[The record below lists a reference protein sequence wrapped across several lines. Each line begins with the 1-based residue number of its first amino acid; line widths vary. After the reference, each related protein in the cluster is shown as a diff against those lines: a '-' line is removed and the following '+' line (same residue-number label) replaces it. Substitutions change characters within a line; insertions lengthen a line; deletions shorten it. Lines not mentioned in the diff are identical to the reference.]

1 VKNTIRLTEQDLVR
15 LVKRVIKEQAK
26 AIHGVPLK
34 KPGQPSKQ
42 FKAEGVVEDDMMMS
56 FPVTQM
62 SYVDGTVNMTM
73 VDPVSKEK
81 LYVINFRGP
90 IYSGKNNTKKYRD
103 VNFSNINMKNY
114 SQIAKQ
120 FNIPFMTT

>member
-1 VKNTIRLTEQDLVR
+1 MKNTIRLTEQDLVR

-26 AIHGVPLK
+26 AIHGVPSK

-90 IYSGKNNTKKYRD
+90 IYSGKNNTKK
-103 VNFSNINMKNY
+103 
-114 SQIAKQ
+114 
-120 FNIPFMTT
+120 